1 MLAVSA
7 RLWRLH
13 PWTASV
19 PWFETIRLLKRH
31 ARLGMP
37 SRYVTSD
44 RDCTVPSICA
54 LRPEGFLIVYV
65 HVRGG
70 VLVFEEVVCFF
81 YYYLPVVRVEYS

>member
-1 MLAVSA
+1 MD
-7 RLWRLH
+7 RLGSMVRDH
-13 PWTASV
+13 TAAQEACPS
-19 PWFETIRLLKRH
+19 RH
-31 ARLGMP
+31 A